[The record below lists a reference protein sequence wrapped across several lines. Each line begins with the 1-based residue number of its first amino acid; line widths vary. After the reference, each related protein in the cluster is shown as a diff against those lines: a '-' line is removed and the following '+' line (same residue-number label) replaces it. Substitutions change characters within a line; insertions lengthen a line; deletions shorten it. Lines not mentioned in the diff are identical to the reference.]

1 MTSVKCS
8 VSSCHYWGTN
18 NVCEASEIN
27 VRNNFHDGSSMST
40 GMEIGEIG
48 KNDEAGKSSETM
60 CETFKPAKKD
70 KALKSDSDTEGFR
83 PVF

>member
-1 MTSVKCS
+1 
-8 VSSCHYWGTN
+8 
-18 NVCEASEIN
+18 
-27 VRNNFHDGSSMST
+27 MST